1 MTFKLP
7 PPPQSNDLK
16 GPAWQDWFFK
26 LGDAFTRLA
35 SIAWSA
41 IDFTGSN
48 LTDLETKNHND
59 LDNIQGGAAGDY
71 YHLTADQLNTAT
83 RTSPVFIPEDG
94 EEDFLPIPGPAGSQG
109 EQGIPGPPGFAFDDG
124 GEDADSWLLG
134 LPATD
139 LSMFN
144 VENGFTDSTASTLS
158 FVDGTR
164 TFTITP
170 TGAGFE
176 AYSYGNRFT
185 KSAADSLVIAN
196 TEGLHFI
203 YFDATGTLQEQ
214 TSVTDD
220 LITSKCFITMV
231 YWDATNAKHLLL
243 GNERHGRVMDSR
255 THLYLHHTRGTVY
268 ESGLGLSGINADAS
282 GNLDSSAQFQV
293 ASGIIWDEDIK
304 LTITDGSPQTLSP
317 LAQIPVYYKTGVNG
331 DWRRI
336 AASNFPLAYANVGT
350 RPDWNQF
357 TGGAWQLTEVGNHNY
372 SLMHYFATNDSESNQ
387 IIGIVGQAEYSTQAQ
402 ARAGALVELLSLI
415 LTGLPSVEFVAI
427 ASVIWQTSNAYSNT
441 PKARIRTTDTGAS
454 YIDWRT
460 VRLTAS
466 AGAGS
471 GSEWG
476 LITGT
481 LSAQTDLQAAL
492 DLKANRNQLGAY
504 FAAPS
509 EGEEDFPMMIPG
521 PKGADGTGG
530 SGSLDKWVLI
540 FAAAHG

>member
-1 MTFKLP
+1 MGRPPLSP
-7 PPPQSNDLK
+7 PPPVENPTLRRWLDLLWK
-16 GPAWQDWFFK
+16 RI
-26 LGDAFTRLA
+26 DAAGQLL
-35 SIAWSA
+35 WGQLN
-41 IDFTGSN
+41 FTGSS
-48 LTDLETKNHND
+48 LADLETRDYRD
-59 LDNIQGGAAGDY
+59 LQNIPAV
-71 YHLTADQLNTAT
+71 
-83 RTSPVFIPEDG
+83 PFMPEDCSG
-94 EEDFLPIPGPAGSQG
+94 EEAFQIPGPAGPQG
-109 EQGIPGPPGFAFDDG
+109 EQGIPGPPGFALDDG
-124 GEDADSWLLG
+124 GEGEDSWLLG

-144 VENGFTDSTASTLS
+144 VENGFTDSTASILS

-170 TGAGFE
+170 TGASFE

-185 KSAADSLVIAN
+185 KSAADSLVIAD

-220 LITSKCFITMV
+220 LITSKCFTASI
-231 YWDATNAKHLLL
+231 YWDATNATHLLL
-243 GNERHGRVMDSR
+243 GNERHGRTMDSR
-255 THLYLHHTRGTVY
+255 THLYLHYTRGAVY
-268 ESGLGLSGINADAS
+268 ESGLGLGGINADAS

-331 DWRRI
+331 YWRRI
-336 AASNFPLAYANVGT
+336 AASDFPLAYANVGT
-350 RPDWNQF
+350 RSDWNQF
-357 TGGAWQLTEVGNHNY
+357 TGGAWRLTEVGNGNY
-372 SLMHYFATNDSESNQ
+372 SLMHYFATNDGESNQ
-387 IIGIVGQAEYSTQAQ
+387 IIGVVGQAEYGTQAQ

-441 PKARIRTTDTGAS
+441 PKARIRTTDSGAN

-466 AGAGS
+466 SGAG
-471 GSEWG
+471 GNEWG
-476 LITGT
+476 LITGA
-481 LSAQTDLQAAL
+481 LSSQTDLQAAL

-504 FAAPS
+504 FAAPG